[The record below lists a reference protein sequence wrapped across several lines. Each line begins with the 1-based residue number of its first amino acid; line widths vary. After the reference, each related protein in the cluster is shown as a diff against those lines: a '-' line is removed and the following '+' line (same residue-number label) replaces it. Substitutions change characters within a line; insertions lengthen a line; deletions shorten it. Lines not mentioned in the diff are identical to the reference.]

1 MTVEHEAGAD
11 GAPVPACRVYRL
23 VGPEAADALDW
34 LHVHGDVQGAL
45 EEDHAITVWLAGEL
59 PTLPFPG
66 LQVHEVQIAAADQ
79 HVTGLEHDTVILVAP
94 DLLVRPPWVERPVA
108 FTGIELVVPR
118 GNAFG
123 SGEHASTQAALCC
136 LHAVWDA
143 PASFADVG
151 TGSGILALYALVR
164 GCRDLQACD
173 IEEPAVVAARD
184 LLPGASVHLGGPETL
199 AAADCV
205 VANMTGAELQA
216 TLATILAGW
225 TGRSALVLSGMRGHE
240 VEGIL
245 ARLPAAPDLV
255 EVREPFTAIA
265 LRRRPTVQVAVAA
278 RR

>member
-1 MTVEHEAGAD
+1 MIPEPAAGAGGD
-11 GAPVPACRVYRL
+11 PVPACRVYQL
-23 VGPEAADALDW
+23 TGADAADALDW

-45 EEDHAITVWLAGEL
+45 EEDHAITVWLAAEL
-59 PTLPFPG
+59 PTLPFPD

-79 HVTGLEHDTVILVAP
+79 HVTGLEHDTAIAVAP
-94 DLLVRPPWVERPVA
+94 DLLVRPPWVERPAA

-164 GCRDLQACD
+164 GCGNLQACD

-184 LLPGASVHLGGPETL
+184 LLPGAVVHLGGPETL
-199 AAADCV
+199 AAADCL

-216 TLATILAGW
+216 TLADILARW
-225 TGRSALVLSGMRGHE
+225 TGRSALVLSGMREPE

-255 EVREPFTAIA
+255 LVREPFTAIA
-265 LRRRPTVQVAVAA
+265 LRRRPGDQSAA
-278 RR
+278 GRR